1 MSCPPCCYCGAVSL
15 PDATPKDHFPSIKH
29 LTLCVSVTQ
38 KHIVH
43 TDTQAHTCSHT
54 VAPHASLNTMKTWP
68 TPPCH
73 LVKNNS
79 FCNRLWLCFNNSR
92 TLISQ
97 NSTTLLFLR
106 YHSPELTVMFWLRKV
121 GRHPEDVTSILFLL
135 CCIYTIYNG
144 GRLYSLCQI

>member
-15 PDATPKDHFPSIKH
+15 PDATPKDHFPSVKH

-97 NSTTLLFLR
+97 NSTTLLFWGIT
-106 YHSPELTVMFWLRKV
+106 HQSW
-121 GRHPEDVTSILFLL
+121 LL
-135 CCIYTIYNG
+135 CFGSVKLPGTPKMSHPFFCTLSVRSEVLHI
-144 GRLYSLCQI
+144 RR